1 MTGPD
6 HYQPTGPGGEQ
17 GAPIGAMWGQLVIE
31 TLARPRDAAGRVLAN
46 LPEVPVLIEAA
57 IAVTC
62 SGLVMAHIVGL
73 LSPGAMDPVT
83 ESVLRNPL
91 AGAVFQFA
99 ALLGIVGVTVA
110 MGRMFGGVGEF
121 RGALALTV
129 WLNAVMLVLQVV
141 QIGLMIVL
149 PPLAPIVAL
158 AALLWAIWAFA
169 GFVAELHGFQNQAVV
184 LGGVLLGM
192 VGLFVALSILMAMLG
207 LTPPQGAG

>member
-17 GAPIGAMWGQLVIE
+17 GAPDGIMWRQLLIE
-31 TLARPRDAAGRVLAN
+31 TLARPRDGAKRVLAD
-46 LPEVPVLIEAA
+46 LPGVPVLIEAA
-57 IAVTC
+57 IAVSC
-62 SGLVMAHIVGL
+62 AGLVMAYFVGM
-73 LSPGAMDPVT
+73 LSPGQMDPVT
-83 ESVLRNPL
+83 QSMLRNPL

-99 ALLGIVGVTVA
+99 ALLGIVGLTVA
-110 MGRMFGGVGEF
+110 MGRAFGGVGEF

-129 WLNAVMLVLQVV
+129 WLNVVMLTLQIV

-169 GFVAELHGFQNQAVV
+169 GFVAELHGFRNQAAV